1 MAGIPADPGR
11 HTRHFPSLDEGG
23 AGAGQGSERAGGN
36 RAGARAPAFVCGPGC
51 VDALPPTT
59 PARSTPSP
67 PRDGKWLES
76 RPIQGVIPA
85 ISHLSMRAPEAA
97 RRSRSGPAPQ
107 YTPRAWGLSRRG
119 PAPMT
124 VLPSTS
130 SARPSNV
137 QYAETEAAY
146 WGISGAKRHYCT
158 FECARKR
165 HGVRSLGG
173 REPWGGEPR
182 GGGASGLGASGCGAA
197 GWGARSTLRGLR
209 SGGVRWGANA
219 PGVDASRVG
228 RRPGTGGN
236 ASASARW
243 LGDGH
248 CGKGRLARWS
258 SGGGDVR
265 GVSGPR
271 GSTARPSETGGSRH
285 TGARIRARH
294 THNRGGPNRSPCG

>member
-1 MAGIPADPGR
+1 M
-11 HTRHFPSLDEGG
+11 SVG
-23 AGAGQGSERAGGN
+23 AGAGQGSVRPGGD
-36 RAGARAPAFVCGPGC
+36 RAGARALAFVCGPGC

-67 PRDGKWLES
+67 PRDGEWLES
-76 RPIQGVIPA
+76 GPIQGVIPA

-107 YTPRAWGLSRRG
+107 YTSRAWGLSRRG

-130 SARPSNV
+130 SARHSNV

-146 WGISGAKRHYCT
+146 RGISGAKRHYCT
-158 FECARKR
+158 FECRQ
-165 HGVRSLGG
+165 GG
-173 REPWGGEPR
+173 
-182 GGGASGLGASGCGAA
+182 SGWRASGCGAA

-243 LGDGH
+243 LGNGH

-294 THNRGGPNRSPCG
+294 THNRAGPNQSPCG